1 MKELVIISGKGGT
14 GKTSLTASF
23 INLMKS
29 CVAADCDVD
38 AADLDLLLGS
48 KNKSIIDFTGRR
60 RPVIDK
66 DKCSA
71 CGKCFE
77 VCEFDAIIKGKEYFE
92 VDNFSC
98 EGCGACYHFCP
109 EKAITF
115 EPAKSG
121 DIFISEA
128 QNGPFVHARLIPGEE
143 NSGKLVIAVKNEAK
157 RLALDNNIENII
169 IDGSPGTG
177 CPVIA
182 TISGSDYVVVVTEP
196 TFSGM
201 HDLERVL
208 ALTDR
213 FSIKAGVIINKS
225 DINDRISKEIQ
236 DKVKS
241 SGKEILGEIPYDREF
256 IDALQDGKSIVEY
269 NKDSKLSQ
277 MVQNIY
283 SKIVKNLEEV

>member
-14 GKTSLTASF
+14 GKTSLTAAF
-23 INLMKS
+23 IKLMGR

-48 KNKSIIDFTGRR
+48 KNKEIIEFTGRK
-60 RPVIDK
+60 RPVIDSG
-66 DKCSA
+66 KCSA

-77 VCEFDAIIKGKEYFE
+77 VCEFDAILKGESSYT
-92 VDNFSC
+92 VDNYSF
-98 EGCGACYHFCP
+98 EGCGACYYFCP

-121 DIFISEA
+121 DVYISDA
-128 QNGPFVHARLIPGEE
+128 TNGPFVHARLIPGEE

-157 RLALDNNIENII
+157 RLAFDNNIENII

-225 DINDRISKEIQ
+225 DINNRISEEIQ
-236 DKVKS
+236 EKVKS

-256 IDALQDGKSIVEY
+256 IDALQDGKSIIEY
-269 NKDSKLSQ
+269 NNDSGLSSL
-277 MVQNIY
+277 VREIY
-283 SKIVKNLEEV
+283 EKINNNLEEV

>member
-14 GKTSLTASF
+14 GKTSLTAAF
-23 INLMKS
+23 IKLMGR

-48 KNKSIIDFTGRR
+48 KNKSMSEFTGRK
-60 RPVIDK
+60 RPVIDEK
-66 DKCSA
+66 KCTS
-71 CGKCFE
+71 CGKCYE
-77 VCEFDAIIKGKEYFE
+77 VCEFDAIIKGEISYN
-92 VDNFSC
+92 VDNYSC
-98 EGCGACYHFCP
+98 EGCGACYYFCP
-109 EKAITF
+109 ENAITF

-121 DIFISEA
+121 EVYISDTK
-128 QNGPFVHARLIPGEE
+128 NGPFVHARLIPGEE

-157 RLALDNNIENII
+157 RLAIDNNIENII

-213 FSIKAGVIINKS
+213 FSIKAGVIVNKS
-225 DINDRISKEIQ
+225 DINVRISKEIQ
-236 DKVKS
+236 EKVKA
-241 SGKEILGEIPYDREF
+241 SGKVILGEIPYDREF
-256 IDALQDGKSIVEY
+256 IDALQDGKSIVEF

-283 SKIVKNLEEV
+283 NKIIRNLEEV